1 MRARKTKERKPA
13 GSSFSSGTVWTGN
26 NLPVLRGRRGEYVD
40 PVDLDPPFKSSRI
53 LGRRLA
59 VRLRSTGEHYEFMPI
74 SRFLHQT
81 CAGATA
87 IVAAG
92 VTVATLLSAA
102 LIIDHVWLLDQR
114 DSLKSAANA
123 AAIAATIRLQELPRS
138 MSDDDV
144 DADLLAVARRYV
156 RFNLAANLREGAR
169 ARMDETLDV
178 QLTSNRTLGTV
189 AVVASADL
197 GGTLLSKRILAY
209 AGPED
214 GMTVNAGAEGSIGA
228 TELVLAIDVTSSMLD
243 NLDGVRVGSSD
254 PTSRINIVRRAAVD
268 LVDILAAFEN
278 STIAVG
284 IVPWNYRVR
293 LNRATREQWEA
304 DGWAIYPSERTYPHP
319 TRGPPGSDRFL
330 PESQTMPNRSRLPAA
345 CRAWAGCVDMRVVD
359 AALRPSFSN
368 ALPSDEPYVMNF
380 FTDQTTYP
388 EGQYVSYQCQA
399 YTRAESN
406 GRGGEEPL
414 CYDLKEGN
422 LCRSGDIRAGGPWRV
437 SPQDD
442 CRGPVV
448 MPLNTDL
455 AAVRNRLRR
464 LSAGG
469 SATYSSAGIAWAMHL
484 LASSWRDVWGDS
496 VHPMDADAGVQKVI
510 LLLTDGEDNHLGNS
524 RAHRQQGCTAAKNQG
539 ITVFTIAAMH
549 PDEVGGG
556 LANELFETVPARD
569 DDPDGTYF
577 FANNATPDA
586 LREAF
591 ADIAR
596 QMIKLRRTY

>member
-1 MRARKTKERKPA
+1 MT
-13 GSSFSSGTVWTGN
+13 
-26 NLPVLRGRRGEYVD
+26 
-40 PVDLDPPFKSSRI
+40 
-53 LGRRLA
+53 
-59 VRLRSTGEHYEFMPI
+59 I
-74 SRFLHQT
+74 SHFLHET
-81 CAGATA
+81 RAGATA

-92 VTVATLLSAA
+92 VTLATLLSAA
-102 LIIDHVWLLDQR
+102 LITDHIWLVDQR

-169 ARMDETLDV
+169 ARMDETLEV
-178 QLTSNRTLGTV
+178 TLTSNRTLGTV

-214 GMTVNAGAEGSIGA
+214 GMTVNSGAEGSIGA
-228 TELVLAIDVTSSMLD
+228 TELVLAIDVTSSMIYS
-243 NLDGVRVGSSD
+243 LDGVYVGSND
-254 PTSRINIVRRAAVD
+254 PTSLISIVKRAAED
-268 LVDILAAFEN
+268 LVDVLASYEN
-278 STIAVG
+278 GTIAVG
-284 IVPWNYRVR
+284 IVPWTYRVR
-293 LNRATREQWEA
+293 LNQATRTQWET
-304 DGWAIYPSERTYPHP
+304 DGWAVYPSERTYPHP
-319 TRGPPGSDRFL
+319 TRGPPSSDRFL

-359 AALRPSFSN
+359 AALRPSFSDS
-368 ALPSDEPYVMNF
+368 LPSDEPYVMNF
-380 FTDQTTYP
+380 FTEQTTSP

-414 CYDLKEGN
+414 CYDLDKAPSGQD
-422 LCRSGDIRAGGPWRV
+422 LCRSGDIQAGGPWRV

-442 CRGPVV
+442 CGGSEI

-455 AAVRNRLRR
+455 AAVRAGLRR
-464 LSAGG
+464 LNASG

-484 LASSWRDVWGDS
+484 LAASWRDVWGDS

-510 LLLTDGEDNHLGNS
+510 VLLTDGQDNHLGNS

-549 PDEVGGG
+549 PDDVRGG
-556 LANELFETVPARD
+556 LAGELRD
-569 DDPDGTYF
+569 CSSQSDDPDGTYF
-577 FANNATPDA
+577 VVNNPTPDA